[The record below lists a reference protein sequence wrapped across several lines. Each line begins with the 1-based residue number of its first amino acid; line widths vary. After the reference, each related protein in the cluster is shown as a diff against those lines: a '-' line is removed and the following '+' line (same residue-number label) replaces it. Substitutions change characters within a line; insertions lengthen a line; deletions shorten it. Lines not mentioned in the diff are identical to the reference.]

1 MSRSYIVRVW
11 FQQKGNQ
18 VHDGPDSEQ
27 TDGENVQ
34 NAHSDLALIKLVA
47 AYKSQEQAQQHGD
60 PFVLALIRLSV
71 SSKKA

>member
-1 MSRSYIVRVW
+1 MVW

-18 VHDGPDSEQ
+18 VHDCPDSEQ
-27 TDGENVQ
+27 TDGEKVQ